1 MLISPRLGDFPFAES
16 KNLCIH
22 LHVEN
27 NMIIAI
33 DFDGTVVT
41 HEFPR
46 VGRDIGAAPVLKRLV
61 AAGHKL
67 ILWTMRSDVEEPR
80 SDHPDIH
87 AVGGKYLTDAVEWF
101 AKNEI
106 PLWGINTNPEQHTW
120 THSPKAYAQLYIDDA
135 ALGCPLITPKVE
147 RPYVNWGAIEQLLE
161 GRNYLPRTGGVLS
174 ESQH

>member
-1 MLISPRLGDFPFAES
+1 MEAQKLITP
-16 KNLCIH
+16 IT
-22 LHVEN
+22 
-27 NMIIAI
+27 IAI

-41 HEFPR
+41 NEFPR

-135 ALGCPLITPKVE
+135 ALGCPLITPKDE
-147 RPYVNWGAIEQLLE
+147 RPYANWGAIQQLLE
-161 GRNYLPRTGGVLS
+161 GRRLLARTGGELVGS
-174 ESQH
+174 QPESDLESLYFKPKL

>member
-1 MLISPRLGDFPFAES
+1 MAFFVISPNFLQKTYVP
-16 KNLCIH
+16 IH
-22 LHVEN
+22 
-27 NMIIAI
+27 MIIAI

-106 PLWGINTNPEQHTW
+106 PLWGINSNPEQHTW

-135 ALGCPLITPKVE
+135 ALGIPLILVRE
-147 RPYVNWGAIEQLLE
+147 GRPYVDWKKVETMLE
-161 GRNYLPRTGGVLS
+161 MRGILKPF
-174 ESQH
+174 

>member
-1 MLISPRLGDFPFAES
+1 
-16 KNLCIH
+16 
-22 LHVEN
+22 
-27 NMIIAI
+27 MIIAI
-33 DFDGTVVT
+33 DFDGTCVT

-87 AVGGKYLTDAVEWF
+87 AVGVKYLTDAVEWF

-106 PLWGINTNPEQHTW
+106 PLWGINGNPEQHTW

-135 ALGCPLITPKVE
+135 ALGCPLIYPTGE
-147 RPYVNWGAIEQLLE
+147 DRPYANWGAIEQLLE
-161 GRNYLPRTGGVLS
+161 GRRILKRTGGVLS
-174 ESQH
+174 EANNGTLMGTAYTSPE